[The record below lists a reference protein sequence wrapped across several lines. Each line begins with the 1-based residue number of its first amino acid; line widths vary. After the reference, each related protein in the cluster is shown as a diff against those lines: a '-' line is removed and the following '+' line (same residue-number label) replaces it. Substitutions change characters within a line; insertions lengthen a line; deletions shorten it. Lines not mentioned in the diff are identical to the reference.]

1 MNRCRW
7 IAALLA
13 FSGLVAVPGILAAIP
28 SADRV
33 QATVCVGAGRRVSVS
48 GCANIGD
55 AIARY
60 APPPGAYAPLP
71 EDDTTR
77 APAAPGSGDH
87 RQPGGRGMAG
97 YGCPFPTVHHL

>member
-13 FSGLVAVPGILAAIP
+13 FSGAVAAPGILAGIH

-33 QATVCVGAGRRVSVS
+33 DATVCVGAGRRVSVS

-55 AIARY
+55 AIERW

-71 EDDTTR
+71 EDD
-77 APAAPGSGDH
+77 APP
-87 RQPGGRGMAG
+87 P
-97 YGCPFPTVHHL
+97 PPPPP